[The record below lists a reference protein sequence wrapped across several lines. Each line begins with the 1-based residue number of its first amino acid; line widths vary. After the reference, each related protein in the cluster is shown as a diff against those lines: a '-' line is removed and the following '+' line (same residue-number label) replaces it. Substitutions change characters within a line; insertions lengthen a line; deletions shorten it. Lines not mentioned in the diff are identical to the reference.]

1 MKIIK
6 GVRWYYYLLEKEG
19 CDSLFSH
26 FPRST
31 LLNKFV
37 VCWDYFDL
45 VHQKTHKMYSCFD
58 SYLQFAIY
66 FLKLDERFRCFY
78 EIIFGESMQ
87 KPHFDV
93 DIELNDKVI
102 NHEKV
107 VEDLINRIIELIPE
121 INVEKDI
128 CIYSSHGKN
137 KISYHVI
144 VNNYCHNN
152 NDEAKAFYY
161 KVMEKMPEEYYE
173 KHWIDHS
180 VYSKTQQFRIYGTK
194 KNGTDRL
201 KKFHDVWYLN
211 GKRIVHINPDIE
223 ENSDENVV
231 FLRRLEESIVTARP
245 GNCKILQNFE
255 IHEKFRKKIY
265 EKGEDVEYDLAME
278 AIVLL
283 AHSMGTIPESKSFP
297 FKFDKIDG
305 NFIILR
311 RLKASSCRVCNRK
324 HYHENPYLILTDD
337 KNIFFH
343 CRRATPDKKLYVGT
357 LKVESEDKKVPKEKE
372 PVSDK
377 DQVSDRDQ
385 ASNKRSK
392 WIEETLKKIAGEK
405 VEKKKKEKEYEEG
418 LVTKTLKKSYVM

>member
-6 GVRWYYYLLEKEG
+6 GVKWYYYLLEKEG

-26 FPRST
+26 YPRSS

-45 VHQKTHKMYSCFD
+45 VHQKTHKMYTCFD

-78 EIIFGESMQ
+78 EIIFGESIQ

-93 DIELNDKVI
+93 DIEISENETQVD
-102 NHEKV
+102 HEKV
-107 VEDLINRIIELIPE
+107 LNDLINRIIELIPD
-121 INVEKDI
+121 INLEKDI

-144 VNNYCHNN
+144 INNYFHNN
-152 NDEAKAFYY
+152 NDEAKSFYY
-161 KVMEKMPEEYYE
+161 SVMEKLPEEYFNN
-173 KHWIDHS
+173 HWIDHS

-201 KKFHDVWYLN
+201 KKFHDIWYLN
-211 GKRIVHINPDIE
+211 DKQIIHKNEDISE
-223 ENSDENVV
+223 DDDENVI

-245 GNCKILQNFE
+245 GNCKLLPTFE
-255 IHEKFRKKIY
+255 IHEKFKRKIY
-265 EKGEDVEYDLAME
+265 EKGEDIEQDLAMQ
-278 AIVLL
+278 AITLL

-311 RLKASSCRVCNRK
+311 RLKASHCRACNRK
-324 HYHENPYLILTDD
+324 HYHENPYLLITED
-337 KNIFFH
+337 KNIFFD
-343 CRRATPDKKLYVGT
+343 CRRSTPDKKLYVGS
-357 LKVESEDKKVPKEKE
+357 LKEEAEEEIPVYTEEKNT
-372 PVSDK
+372 K
-377 DQVSDRDQ
+377 
-385 ASNKRSK
+385 SK

-405 VEKKKKEKEYEEG
+405 IETKKEKEKEYIPG
-418 LVTKTLKKSYVM
+418 LVTNTLKTCL